1 MQMWLCVGVS
11 HTLRAAASLTVDVRS
26 QQLSSQQA
34 MRKSLVSSW
43 QMCSKKK
50 HTRMFSQ
57 RTEQAWSP
65 DSPCCDN
72 KDMTHDTRAVTAS
85 RSLCLTGVTDLSLSA
100 CWQLWLTDG
109 AVPSLWCWK
118 FAAVPYGSMW
128 HRIRE
133 GRTGDVTDKFILQ
146 MLRLQPWQGYFLSH
160 QLALVRLC
168 ECAAWDWGSGGDM
181 VALRAGSQ

>member
-50 HTRMFSQ
+50 HTRMFSAH
-57 RTEQAWSP
+57 RTGVKPRLTVLWQQG
-65 DSPCCDN
+65 
-72 KDMTHDTRAVTAS
+72 HDTCAVTAS

-146 MLRLQPWQGYFLSH
+146 MLRLQSWQGYFLSH
-160 QLALVRLC
+160 QLTLVRLC

>member
-72 KDMTHDTRAVTAS
+72 KDMTHVLLQPAGRCV
-85 RSLCLTGVTDLSLSA
+85 
-100 CWQLWLTDG
+100 WQVWLTCHCQPVDSSDWLTELSRRCG
-109 AVPSLWCWK
+109 AESLPLCRMVQCGTA
-118 FAAVPYGSMW
+118 FA
-128 HRIRE
+128 RE
-133 GRTGDVTDKFILQ
+133 EQETLLTSL
-146 MLRLQPWQGYFLSH
+146 YF
-160 QLALVRLC
+160 RC
-168 ECAAWDWGSGGDM
+168 
-181 VALRAGSQ
+181 